1 MGFSSQDLVACAL
14 DTFNKRISIGK
25 LVLLI
30 SVIVGLVV
38 VHFIGQC
45 IYYAHFHH
53 LRRFPGPFWARRTT
67 LWARYQ
73 NLYGQKAHKIRA
85 AHLKYGPYESQESSQ
100 NSTANK

>member
-1 MGFSSQDLVACAL
+1 MGFSSRDLVAYVL
-14 DTFNKRISIGK
+14 DNLDKRTSIGK
-25 LVLLI
+25 LLLLI
-30 SVIVGLVV
+30 PVIIGLVV

-73 NLYGQKAHKIRA
+73 NLYGQKAHRIRA
-85 AHLKYGPYESQESSQ
+85 AHLKYGPLESQEFS
-100 NSTANK
+100 KFDR